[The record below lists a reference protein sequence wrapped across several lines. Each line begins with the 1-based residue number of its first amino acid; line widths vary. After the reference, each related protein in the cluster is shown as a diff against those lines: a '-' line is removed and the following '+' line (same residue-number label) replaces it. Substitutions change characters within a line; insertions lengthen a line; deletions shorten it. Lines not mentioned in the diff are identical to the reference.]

1 VVAQQPVQRGSFS
14 LGHAGSTCI
23 VILLHRCS
31 GSRPFKVVAD
41 VGGRYAAH
49 HALDAVSPLASLGGA
64 KIATIA
70 IVNKRGRGC
79 PADRGHAVLSVIR
92 VAGGAACNFLD
103 LVSIGVVAEG
113 GQTGVFI
120 VECRASAVYTNTIGH
135 MRSFRMS
142 STHL

>member
-1 VVAQQPVQRGSFS
+1 MVAQQPVQRGSFS
-14 LGHAGSTCI
+14 LGHARSTCV
-23 VILLHRCS
+23 VIFLHRA
-31 GSRPFKVVAD
+31 GRAGPFEVVAH
-41 VGGRYAAH
+41 VGRRHAAH
-49 HALDAVSPLASLGGA
+49 HALDAIS
-64 KIATIA
+64 IA